1 MKLTIF
7 STFQIIIVQP
17 PRALSLSLLHTQH
30 LTCLAI
36 GERAA
41 ELIRPDYALSVDGKV
56 VQGGLFVQ
64 LLGSCPRPVFDTI
77 GGWIH
82 REWPSESSAYGRS
95 GAAAVADE
103 FWESTYRPQ
112 SAPPQTQGA
121 DTGEASKAIN
131 VTLPVTLVARRA
143 RDGQVVGTV
152 SLVKED
158 MVGRDEELGPWL
170 AALFVPP
177 EARGSGAGTLLVNA
191 AAALARRMAKQQA
204 PPAAGGPVGSPVLRQ
219 LHLWFPTSKPH
230 LREFYEAN
238 GWITTEPKAKY
249 ESSSFGG
256 DVTIMRLSDL

>member
-1 MKLTIF
+1 M
-7 STFQIIIVQP
+7 
-17 PRALSLSLLHTQH
+17 
-30 LTCLAI
+30 
-36 GERAA
+36 
-41 ELIRPDYALSVDGKV
+41 
-56 VQGGLFVQ
+56 Q
-64 LLGSCPRPVFDTI
+64 LLGLCPRPVFDTI

-82 REWPSESSAYGRS
+82 QEWPSESSAYGRS

-103 FWESTYRPQ
+103 FWESTYRPF
-112 SAPPQTQGA
+112 TQQGL
-121 DTGEASKAIN
+121 DTAVARPI
-131 VTLPVTLVARRA
+131 VTLPVTLVARRG

-191 AAALARRMAKQQA
+191 AAALARRMAKQS
-204 PPAAGGPVGSPVLRQ
+204 PGLGSPLRQ

-230 LREFYEAN
+230 LRAFYEAN

-256 DVTIMRLSDL
+256 EVTIMRLSEL